1 MSKEHAERLIE
12 RLDKDK
18 AFRQKT
24 RAGIE
29 LALQIAND
37 EGYNVSLKEVSDALK
52 KKWGI
57 RKHCWKGEPDFSCFS
72 ETPRL

>member
-1 MSKEHAERLIE
+1 MSKEHAQRLIE
-12 RLDKDK
+12 RLDEDK

-24 RAGIE
+24 RAGID
-29 LALQIAND
+29 LSLQIAKE
-37 EGYNVSLKEVSDALK
+37 EGYECTLKEVSDALK

-57 RKHCWKGEPDFSCFS
+57 RKHCWKGEPDFSCLS